1 MPKALTM
8 EEKVARV
15 EAKKAAEQTA
25 PQVRTT
31 TQRSKR
37 ENRTS
42 FNGTEAKLRI
52 GNLID
57 GYHLHILNDTPGRI
71 DQALSA
77 GYEFVSPDE
86 VGGVASNVVSRNTD
100 LGDKVRFLV
109 GTSADNQPMYAYLM
123 KIELDLYKEDQ
134 QALQTRNDRVDEAI
148 RGGKLIKEGH
158 STDGFYQPEGGIKMT
173 RT

>member
-8 EEKVARV
+8 DEKIAKV
-15 EAKKAAEQTA
+15 EAKQE
-25 PQVRTT
+25 QVRSTT
-31 TQRSKR
+31 GRSR
-37 ENRTS
+37 RDSRTS

-52 GNLID
+52 GNQID

-86 VGGVASNVVSRNTD
+86 VGGVANNVVSRNTD

-109 GTSADNQPMYAYLM
+109 GTGTNNEPMYAYLM
-123 KIELDLYKEDQ
+123 KIELDLYEEDQ
-134 QALQTRNDRVDEAI
+134 QALQAKNDRVDTAI
-148 RGGKLIKEGH
+148 RGGKSLAEGQ
-158 STDGFYQPEGGIKMT
+158 SSEGTYIPREGIRLS

>member
-1 MPKALTM
+1 MPKALSM
-8 EEKVARV
+8 EEKIAKV
-15 EAKKAAEQTA
+15 EAKQE
-25 PQVRTT
+25 QVRTNT
-31 TQRSKR
+31 GRSKR
-37 ENRTS
+37 DSRTS

-52 GNLID
+52 GNQIE

-86 VGGVASNVVSRNTD
+86 VGGVANNVVSRNTD

-109 GTSADNQPMYAYLM
+109 GTGTNNEPMYAYLM
-123 KIELDLYKEDQ
+123 KIELDLYEEDQ
-134 QALQTRNDRVDEAI
+134 QALQSKNDRVDAAI
-148 RGGKLIKEGH
+148 RGGKALSEGQ
-158 STDGFYQPEGGIKMT
+158 SSDGTYIPREGIKMS